1 MTTQIISASECRKR
15 LPTLI
20 GEVEKV
26 HDHYVIT
33 RRGEP
38 AAALISYEE
47 FRSLIATLDVMAD
60 PALVK
65 DIHGGLKCAEEESFY
80 SFEEVFEEPL

>member
-1 MTTQIISASECRKR
+1 MSTQIISASECRKR

-33 RRGEP
+33 RHGEP

-47 FRSLIATLDVMAD
+47 FRSLIATLDVVSD
-60 PALVK
+60 PSLVK
-65 DIHGGLKCAEEESFY
+65 DIREDMKCAEKGAVY